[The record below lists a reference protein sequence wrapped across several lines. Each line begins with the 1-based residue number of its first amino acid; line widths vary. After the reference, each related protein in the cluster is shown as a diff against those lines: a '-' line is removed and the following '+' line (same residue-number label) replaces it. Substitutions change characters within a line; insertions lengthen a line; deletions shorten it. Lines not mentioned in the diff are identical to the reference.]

1 MPRLFK
7 VSIPGNVV
15 ALVIS
20 DAILILC
27 CYTLAAYGTVDVA
40 ADLFLIDDNGI
51 WHIVV
56 LTLVLLL
63 GIYFHDLYE
72 NFRIRSRT
80 VIIQQFCMILGIAF
94 LFQALANYGRWSAVL
109 LPKWVMV
116 YGSLLV
122 LVVLPSWR
130 ILFTTFVWKAMGA
143 QRILF
148 LGSSPAVREIAA
160 HLSERAELGYSAIGY
175 LEDATVAPGPS
186 DGAPG
191 PSDGAPGPLDGAPG
205 ALDGAPNALDGPP
218 RALDGAPRLGAIED
232 LDVVVA
238 TQLPD
243 RIVVG
248 MAERRGRMPVLR
260 LLELRYSGILIED
273 AATMYEAVFG
283 RVSTRDLRPS
293 QLIFSAE
300 LGPGRSSMNLQA
312 LYSFGISVIGIA
324 VTLPVMIAVALIV
337 RFTSPGPALFRQR
350 RVGLNGAVFTVYKFR
365 SMYADSEKGTG
376 AVWAKKDDPRVTPVG
391 RWLRKLRLDE
401 LPQLFNVLR
410 GEMSIVGPR
419 PERPEFVAVLQEK
432 IPYYRQRHCV
442 KPGITGWAQIN
453 HKYGDTIEDAIVK
466 LEYDL
471 YYIKNLALSLDA
483 YITFHTA
490 KTMLFGRGSQ

>member
-1 MPRLFK
+1 MIRLFK
-7 VSIPGNVV
+7 VSIPGNVI
-15 ALVIS
+15 ALVFS
-20 DAILILC
+20 DAILIFC
-27 CYTLAAYGTVDVA
+27 CYTLAAFWSLDVA
-40 ADLFLIDDNGI
+40 ADVFLIDDSGV
-51 WHIVV
+51 WHIA
-56 LTLVLLL
+56 TLVLVLL
-63 GIYFHDLYE
+63 FGIYFHDLYQDY
-72 NFRIRSRT
+72 RIRSRPLLL
-80 VIIQQFCMILGIAF
+80 QQVCMILGIAF
-94 LFQALANYGRWSAVL
+94 LLQALANYGRWNAIL

-122 LVVLPSWR
+122 LLVLPAWR
-130 ILFTTFVWKAMGA
+130 ILFTTFVWKAMGT

-148 LGSSPAVREIAA
+148 LGSSQAVRDIVARM
-160 HLSERAELGYSAIGY
+160 SEHAELGLSAIGY
-175 LEDATVAPGPS
+175 LEDAAA
-186 DGAPG
+186 GAPG
-191 PSDGAPGPLDGAPG
+191 GPA
-205 ALDGAPNALDGPP
+205 ALH
-218 RALDGAPRLGAIED
+218 GAPRLGEIEN
-232 LDVVVA
+232 LDDVVA

-248 MAERRGRMPVLR
+248 MAERRGRLPVLR
-260 LLELRYSGILIED
+260 LLELRYSGIHIED
-273 AATMYEAVFG
+273 AANLYEAIFG

-300 LGPGRSSMNLQA
+300 LGPSRSSMNLQA
-312 LYSFGISVIGIA
+312 LYSFVISVIGIV
-324 VTLPVMIAVALIV
+324 VTLPVMLAVALIV
-337 RFTSPGPALFRQR
+337 RSTSPGPALIRQR
-350 RVGLNGAVFTVYKFR
+350 RVGLNGAVFTLYKFR
-365 SMYADSEKGTG
+365 SMYDDSEKDTG
-376 AVWAKKDDPRVTPVG
+376 AVWAKKDDPRVTSVG

-453 HKYGDTIEDAIVK
+453 HKYGDTIEDTIVK